1 MLRVEESR
9 EGLVKKLMVEKG
21 RAGRCC
27 FFEFLLLFPHLC
39 FPSFLKPPGE
49 GRLIVELPS
58 AEILIPKH
66 LVLHLKRQVVLEWVL
81 VSSLSSVLVYPIA
94 EKKVRCVSKSLIC
107 QPCLLPLAGD
117 LSPLSFLDPTIHWFL
132 LLQ

>member
-9 EGLVKKLMVEKG
+9 EGLMKKLMAEKG

-27 FFEFLLLFPHLC
+27 FFEFLLLSPHLC
-39 FPSFLKPPGE
+39 FPSFLKPPGKK
-49 GRLIVELPS
+49 GFIVELSS
-58 AEILIPKH
+58 AEIPIPKH

-94 EKKVRCVSKSLIC
+94 EKEVKCVSKSSTCPI
-107 QPCLLPLAGD
+107 CLLKKK
-117 LSPLSFLDPTIHWFL
+117 SE
-132 LLQ
+132 

>member
-1 MLRVEESR
+1 MLSILFKAAWEEKINCWA
-9 EGLVKKLMVEKG
+9 GTLILV
-21 RAGRCC
+21 
-27 FFEFLLLFPHLC
+27 
-39 FPSFLKPPGE
+39 SN
-49 GRLIVELPS
+49 
-58 AEILIPKH
+58 
-66 LVLHLKRQVVLEWVL
+66 LVLQLKRQVVLEWVL